1 MEYLRDNAR
10 MTFVDIGKALGV
22 SDATVYNRV
31 KRLKEIG
38 VIKRFTIE
46 VDESALGRKV
56 LGFILVNV
64 NPGAV
69 GEVSKHISEI
79 ERVIEVH
86 EVHGREDLIVK
97 VMGRNLT
104 RLRSVILKLRK
115 IPDVAQTE
123 FIPVF
128 RTWKD

>member
-1 MEYLRDNAR
+1 MEYLGDNAR
-10 MTFVDIGKALGV
+10 MTYVDIGKAVGV
-22 SDATVYNRV
+22 SDAPVYNRV
-31 KRLKEIG
+31 KRLREIG
-38 VIKRFTIE
+38 VLKRFTIE

-64 NPGAV
+64 KSGAV
-69 GEVSKHISEI
+69 GEVSKHVSEI
-79 ERVIEVH
+79 ERVKEVH
-86 EVHGREDLIVK
+86 EIHGREDLILK
-97 VMGRNLT
+97 VMGKNLT
-104 RLRSVILKLRK
+104 RLRSAIFKIRR